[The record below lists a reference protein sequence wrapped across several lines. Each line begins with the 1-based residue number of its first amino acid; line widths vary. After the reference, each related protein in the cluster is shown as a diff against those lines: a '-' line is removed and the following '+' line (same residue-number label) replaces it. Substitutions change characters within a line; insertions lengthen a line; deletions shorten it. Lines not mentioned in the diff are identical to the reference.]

1 MYDFIHID
9 EKCFYL
15 TNKTQRAYLAHKEK
29 IPYRASKSSKFI
41 PKAMFL
47 GAVARPRWNRYGQCT
62 FDGKIGIF
70 PFINRVAAMRDS
82 KNRPKGPI
90 KIKPTEL
97 VIQDVYRIML
107 L

>member
-62 FDGKIGIF
+62 LMGK
-70 PFINRVAAMRDS
+70 
-82 KNRPKGPI
+82 
-90 KIKPTEL
+90 
-97 VIQDVYRIML
+97 
-107 L
+107 